1 MYIYSILIFLTVI
14 IIGLVFTSFTS
25 HTKRKT
31 KYQLLNDLEEQLENI
46 NHVKN
51 EEHMLDKMYK
61 KYFKSSMEKGIF
73 YKFSKLLKI
82 NTNDLQ
88 KKLWRAGIEDLSPEA
103 LASFKIFCFFLIMLS
118 LPVFFLTNQLVT
130 LLFPFVCTLGY
141 ILPDFILKSM
151 YKSRRSKILDDYTFF
166 LRLVAEAT
174 SKGLNERAAFL
185 KVSNGFSCLLTK
197 EFQKAEKKSLVGYDW
212 YECIE
217 ETINKMDI
225 EELKLMFM
233 EMKISKQRGTPVSEV
248 FERLVTKTEAE
259 LKHQFAS
266 EARIKSV
273 TMTIPTIIFLFI
285 PTIALL
291 ILPMTEAIFNVL

>member
-1 MYIYSILIFLTVI
+1 VYIYSILIFLVVLI
-14 IIGLVFTSFTS
+14 VGLFFTTLVSQK
-25 HTKRKT
+25 KRKT
-31 KYQLLNDLEEQLENI
+31 KYRLLNDLEQQLENI
-46 NHVKN
+46 DNIKK
-51 EEHMLDKMYK
+51 EEHIMDKMYK
-61 KYFKSSMEKGIF
+61 KYFKSSMERGFF
-73 YKFSKLLKI
+73 YKISMLLKI
-82 NTNDLQ
+82 NTDNIQ

-103 LASFKIFCFFLIMLS
+103 LASFKVFCFFLLLLS
-118 LPVFFLTNQLVT
+118 LPVYFITSQLIT
-130 LLFPFVCTLGY
+130 LLFPFVCGLAY
-141 ILPDFILKSM
+141 IAPDFILQSM
-151 YKSRRSKILDDYTFF
+151 YKERRNKILDDYTFF

-174 SKGLNERAAFL
+174 GKGLNERAAFL

-197 EFQKAEKKSLVGYDW
+197 EFQKAEKKALVGYDW
-212 YECIE
+212 YECVE
-217 ETINKMDI
+217 EVINKMDI

-248 FERLVTKTEAE
+248 FDRLVTKTETE
-259 LKHQFAS
+259 LKHQFTS